1 MSTFRTVIT
10 ALLAIVMMNSC
21 SSGAGNM
28 AQMNQL
34 KDSIFAAY
42 PTVAAVTVN
51 VQNDNHLII
60 AVGSEDLYAADAA
73 KRQGVADEMGAMA
86 QRIFGEKGKL
96 EHGKMLVTRNE
107 MNQDAEPAD
116 ALVSEMTFKK
126 AN

>member
-1 MSTFRTVIT
+1 MNTFRTVLT
-10 ALLAIVMMNSC
+10 ALLAIVMLNSC
-21 SSGAGNM
+21 SSGEGNM

-73 KRQGVADEMGAMA
+73 KRQGIADEMGAMA
-86 QRIFGEKGKL
+86 QRIFGGKGKL

-116 ALVSEMTFKK
+116 ALVSEMTLKK